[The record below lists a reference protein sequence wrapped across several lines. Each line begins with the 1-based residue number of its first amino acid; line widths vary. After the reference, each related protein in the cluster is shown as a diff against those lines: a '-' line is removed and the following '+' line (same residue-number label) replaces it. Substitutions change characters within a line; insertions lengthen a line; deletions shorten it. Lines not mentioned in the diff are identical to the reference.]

1 MHLLK
6 RQEDRS
12 VRPAYLAAAE
22 VTNISDQEF
31 LQFQRLLRELA
42 GISLS
47 PAKKAL
53 VCGRL
58 GRRLKHYQMG
68 SYGEYF
74 RFLTSAEGKDELQT
88 AIDLLTTNETYFFR
102 EPRHFEFLR
111 DQVLPARRP
120 GTPFRVWSAAC
131 SSGEEPYSIAM
142 VLDAHLQN
150 GVWEVVGSDVSTR
163 VLEKARTGIYPIEQA
178 KRIPKPFLQRY
189 CLKGIGSHEGTLR
202 VNKQLRDQVR
212 FMQIN
217 LNKPLPTLGTFDV
230 IFLRNVMI
238 YFDANTKRKVLS
250 RLIPL
255 LASGG
260 YLLIGHSETLN
271 GLDVPLIA
279 ERPSIYR
286 KP

>member
-1 MHLLK
+1 MTATSL
-6 RQEDRS
+6 
-12 VRPAYLAAAE
+12 
-22 VTNISDQEF
+22 TDQEF
-31 LQFQRLLRELA
+31 LQFQRLLYEIA
-42 GISLS
+42 GIYMT
-47 PAKKAL
+47 PAKKPL
-53 VCGRL
+53 ICGRL
-58 GRRLKHYQMG
+58 ARRLRHHNL
-68 SYGEYF
+68 STYGEYY
-74 RFLTSAEGKDELQT
+74 RLITSGQDAGELQI

-102 EPRHFEFLR
+102 EPQHFDFLR
-111 DQVLPARRP
+111 DYAATTYRR
-120 GTPFRVWSAAC
+120 GHQFRVWSAAC

-142 VLDAHLQN
+142 VLDAHLRD

-163 VLEKARTGIYPIEQA
+163 VLEKARTGLYPIEQA

-189 CLKGIGSHEGTLR
+189 CLKGIGSHEGTLL
-202 VNKQLRDQVR
+202 VNKQLRNQVQ

-217 LNKPLPTLGTFDV
+217 LNEPLPRLGTFNV

-238 YFDANTKRKVLS
+238 YFDADTKRKVLS

-260 YLLIGHSETLN
+260 YLLIGHSESLN